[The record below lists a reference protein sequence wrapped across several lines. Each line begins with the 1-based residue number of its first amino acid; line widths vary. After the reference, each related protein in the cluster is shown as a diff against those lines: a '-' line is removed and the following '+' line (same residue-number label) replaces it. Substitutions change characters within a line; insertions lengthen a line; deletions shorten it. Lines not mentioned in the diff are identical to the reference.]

1 MNSLVYLFCLLTILH
16 NIKRY
21 FYYTICITI
30 KANTVVTVASNFEH
44 HLKDNQDYIDNK
56 NLRSLNKILYN

>member
-1 MNSLVYLFCLLTILH
+1 MYLFCLLTILH

-21 FYYTICITI
+21 VYYTISITI
-30 KANTVVTVASNFEH
+30 KANTVVKVASNVEH

-56 NLRSLNKILYN
+56 NHPSLNKILYN